1 MDTFFHKRLLFLVK
15 AANNIGG
22 LKIEGETIMKIN
34 GTDLRSRLS
43 VYKTEQAQGT
53 KLEAVKTGK
62 TGVSAAQQDRVALS
76 EQGRLIADAQ
86 RAVAF
91 IPDVRASLVSEVKN
105 EVDNGTYVFD
115 HQRSAEGILRES
127 MVNQAALYY

>member
-1 MDTFFHKRLLFLVK
+1 
-15 AANNIGG
+15 
-22 LKIEGETIMKIN
+22 MKIN
-34 GTDLRSRLS
+34 GTDLQSQLS
-43 VYKTEQAQGT
+43 VYKTSQVQGT
-53 KLEAVKTGK
+53 KLETAKTGN
-62 TGVSAAQQDRVALS
+62 TGATSAQQDRVALS

-105 EVDNGTYVFD
+105 EVQDGTYIFD
-115 HQRSAEGILRES
+115 NQRSAEGILRES

>member
-1 MDTFFHKRLLFLVK
+1 LFLDP
-15 AANNIGG
+15 AANNIGR

-34 GTDLRSRLS
+34 GTDLQSQLS
-43 VYKTEQAQGT
+43 VYKTAHVQGT
-53 KLEAVKTGK
+53 KLETVKTGN
-62 TGVSAAQQDRVALS
+62 TGATAAQQDRVALS

-105 EVDNGTYVFD
+105 EVQDGTYIFD
-115 HQRSAEGILRES
+115 NQRSAEGILRES